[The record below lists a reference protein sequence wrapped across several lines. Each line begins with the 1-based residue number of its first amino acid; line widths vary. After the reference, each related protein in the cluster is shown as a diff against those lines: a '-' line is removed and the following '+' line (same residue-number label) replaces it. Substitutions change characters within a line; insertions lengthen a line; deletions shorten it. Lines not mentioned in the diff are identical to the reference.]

1 MPMKIYASKD
11 DDIDTL
17 ERIEEHSD
25 ALKGKKNLENL
36 ETFIN
41 ESEKQDVKI
50 NETGIFN
57 IIAEFMFGTNQIP
70 KDKDG
75 KKSKKKSKRKSKK
88 KF

>member
-1 MPMKIYASKD
+1 
-11 DDIDTL
+11 
-17 ERIEEHSD
+17 
-25 ALKGKKNLENL
+25 LKGKKNLENL

-70 KDKDG
+70 KDG
-75 KKSKKKSKRKSKK
+75 KKSKKKSKRKSKR